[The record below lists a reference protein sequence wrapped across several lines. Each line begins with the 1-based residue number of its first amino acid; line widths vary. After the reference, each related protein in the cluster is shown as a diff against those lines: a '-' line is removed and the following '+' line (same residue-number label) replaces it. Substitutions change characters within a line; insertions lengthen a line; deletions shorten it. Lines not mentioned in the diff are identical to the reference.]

1 MKISRNPSIRE
12 QSNIKLIYSDR
23 SILVLI
29 LSSFLILLF
38 IISGVLADYQFS
50 QLAQKFLSSTN
61 LFEKTI
67 IWNQLSDSDKIE
79 LLKQLTE
86 EGYTLSP
93 QEIAGFPKELKK
105 IKFTNEGIIYEYGNE
120 KKLRT
125 AQGHVN
131 ENNELVGLM
140 DKNNNE
146 IKEPMKLIFGEQGKI
161 VVNKDGTIA
170 YQGENTGVAFGNGE
184 QQKRFT
190 STRYLDKNKKDVYQG
205 QVSVLREN
213 IFKTKGFVSAGN
225 ELNPYFQVNS
235 PIEEI
240 VVDFNEQINKILKQA
255 GNYLNIGTDEN
266 GNKILTGD
274 LKNYKGKDSN
284 GDFWEIR
291 MKLDKDQITQ
301 GEIIALKNIR
311 ITDDKGYLLFRKDNE
326 ERTWLRRQ
334 YQGPLC
340 SEYSSYQGQVA
351 TITGNQIYESCESCG
366 RSICSPSSRVSW
378 NSHEGLIQKGYY
390 PTGKRMRYYYDPYYR
405 QMRYRGSCPFGH
417 LFSGLGTCV
426 TSSAGIAE
434 DVLTGRPG
442 RAIKTAWK
450 GFVVNPI
457 RTAVN
462 VGYYGVIRPVSKI
475 AGGFFRLVGRL
486 FSWGW

>member
-12 QSNIKLIYSDR
+12 QSNIKLSYSDK

-29 LSSFLILLF
+29 LSSFLILSF

-50 QLAQKFLSSTN
+50 QLAQKFLSNTN

-105 IKFTNEGIIYEYGNE
+105 IKFTTEGIIYEYENG
-120 KKLRT
+120 KKLKT

-131 ENNELVGLM
+131 ENNELIGLM

-146 IKEPMKLIFGEQGKI
+146 IKEPMRLIFGEQGKI

-170 YQGENTGVAFGNGE
+170 YKGENTGVAFGD
-184 QQKRFT
+184 KRFK
-190 STRYLDKNKKDVYQG
+190 SSRYLDENKKDIYQG
-205 QVSVLREN
+205 QAQVLKEDT
-213 IFKTKGFVSAGN
+213 FKTKGFVSAGN

-235 PIEEI
+235 PIDEI
-240 VVDFNEQINKILKQA
+240 VVDFNEQINKELKQA
-255 GNYLNIGTDEN
+255 GNYLHIGTDKN
-266 GNKILTGD
+266 GKKILTGD
-274 LKNYKGKDSN
+274 LNNYNGKDSN
-284 GDFWEIR
+284 RDYWEIR
-291 MKLDKDQITQ
+291 MKFDKDQITQ

-311 ITDDKGYLLFRKDNE
+311 ITDNNDILLFRKDNE

-340 SEYSSYQGQVA
+340 SGSGLSNYGYVS
-351 TITGNQIYESCESCG
+351 TITGRDIDEDEEG
-366 RSICSPSSRVSW
+366 RICSHGSRVSW

-405 QMRYRGSCPFGH
+405 QMRYRGRCPFGH

-442 RAIKTAWK
+442 RAIKTAWR
-450 GFVVNPI
+450 GFVVNPV

-462 VGYYGVIRPVSKI
+462 VGYYGVIRPVTRI